1 MKLFLVVLITLCNCI
16 VFAQQ
21 KKLDSLIA
29 VNENYKKEDSF
40 KVIYLTN
47 IFRQYS
53 RLNNLPKM
61 EEYAKNAILLSK
73 KIANT
78 NSESYVYER
87 LGLCYHGKSMYLQA
101 INAYTAGIE
110 AATKGNDKD
119 EVAGLYLNLG
129 ALYTSI
135 SDYSKAIE
143 CNQKA
148 VDLYNLL
155 NEQNEISNCYMNIGL
170 IYKDID
176 QSEKA
181 IAYIEKALAIFKKQ
195 SNGIN
200 YGVASAYQ
208 GLGNI
213 YAKAINDYSIKPT
226 LSFSE
231 KFNRALQYLKTG
243 LSVAEASDNSLTG
256 SITNDIGIL
265 HEKAGNNILALF
277 HYEKALKTVEV
288 TSNQE
293 DLCNILFTL
302 GNYYTNNRDYEK
314 STVYLQ
320 RCLNIGKEKGLLAIQ
335 KKSYES
341 LSNVYEKTGH
351 FDSAIIFYKQF
362 IKLRDSIFNAEKEKE
377 ITRKQ
382 LTLDFTVKEND
393 YKLVQQVTDG
403 KLKQQVLFARQQQQI
418 LQLKQQQLQL
428 ISKEKDLQRLT
439 YLKKQV
445 ELQNQQQLQAS
456 LLQKNALQSKYDNEI
471 NSKQIARQK
480 LQIIYDEKVKLILGL
495 AMALALIV
503 TAFIFYNERK
513 TAQLNKIISVQKL
526 SLEKLGNVKD
536 KIFSVVSHD
545 MRAPVN
551 SLMSFIDILDEGKIP
566 QEKLTLYAKELKQ
579 NLTYTSA
586 LMNNLLNWAASQM
599 QGFKSQKENFDFSV
613 LVNDIINT
621 LQHHIKQK
629 NVYLINEVPLNTV
642 IHADRN
648 MAAAIM
654 RNLISNAVKYSYKE
668 GTIHVNCET
677 SVQVNCISIKDEGTG
692 MQDLEILKFN
702 NSSYN
707 QPIES
712 KRGTINEKGT
722 GLGLLLCKTFAEQ
735 MGGKIIAQRDSN
747 GMSFILS
754 LPV

>member
-526 SLEKLGNVKD
+526 SLEQLGNVKD

-629 NVYLINEVPLNTV
+629 NVYLINEVPLNTM